1 MALSTDE
8 VRHVARLA
16 RIALSEEEV
25 VRMQAQLSSILD
37 HFEVLSE
44 IDTDE
49 VPPTA
54 QSFELTN
61 VERADEAGDTVSREA
76 ALESAPRR
84 EDGYF
89 RVRAVLG
96 ES

>member
-1 MALSTDE
+1 MSLSIDE
-8 VRHVARLA
+8 VKHIARLD
-16 RIALSEEEV
+16 RVNLSDAEV
-25 VRMQAQLSSILD
+25 TWMHDQLASILD

-61 VERADEAGDTVSREA
+61 VDRPDIAGASIARDS
-76 ALESAPRR
+76 ALAGAPRQ
-84 EDGYF
+84 EDGYY
-89 RVRAVLG
+89 RVRAVLD
-96 ES
+96 